1 MERLKIYDIL
11 HNENLCQVKLTTK
24 NNSCVEDLFNQLG
37 NMEIKIKFFAFHQDG
52 NESSQFAFCI
62 QKSELKTTQKI
73 LTEIPFDEKDIH
85 INTEVG
91 MVAIYGPHFVE
102 KPGITHA
109 MHSALTSQGINILA
123 ISTTISTS
131 FFIIP
136 SSDVVRAVTY
146 LRKNFEIP
154 TGKV

>member
-11 HNENLCQVKLTTK
+11 HNENMCQIKLTTK
-24 NNSCVEDLFNQLG
+24 NNSCVEDLFNRMG
-37 NMEIKIKFFAFHQDG
+37 NREIKIKFFAFHQDG
-52 NESSQFAFCI
+52 DESSQFAFCI

-73 LTEIPFDEKDIH
+73 LNEISFDEKDIQ
-85 INTEVG
+85 INTEIG
-91 MVAIYGPHFVE
+91 MIAIYGPHFVE
-102 KPGITHA
+102 KPGIIHA
-109 MHSALTSQGINILA
+109 MHSALTSRGINILA

-136 SSDVVRAVTY
+136 SSDVVRAVTC
-146 LRKNFEIP
+146 LKENFEIP

>member
-24 NNSCVEDLFNQLG
+24 NNSYVEDLFNQLG
-37 NMEIKIKFFAFHQDG
+37 NREIKIKFFAFHQDG

-73 LTEIPFDEKDIH
+73 LTEIPFYEKDIH

-91 MVAIYGPHFVE
+91 MIAIYGPHFVE
-102 KPGITHA
+102 KPGIIHA

-136 SSDVVRAVTY
+136 SSNVIRAVTC
-146 LRKNFEIP
+146 LRENFEIP

>member
-11 HNENLCQVKLTTK
+11 HNENLCQIYLTTK

-37 NMEIKIKFFAFHQDG
+37 NREIKIKFFAFHQDG
-52 NESSQFAFCI
+52 DESSQFSFCV

-85 INTEVG
+85 INTEIG
-91 MVAIYGPHFVE
+91 MIAIYGPHFVE
-102 KPGITHA
+102 KPGIIHA

-136 SSDVVRAVTY
+136 SSDVIQAVRC
-146 LRKNFEIP
+146 LRENFEIP

>member
-11 HNENLCQVKLTTK
+11 HNENLCQIKLTTK

-37 NMEIKIKFFAFHQDG
+37 NREIKIKFFAFHQDG
-52 NESSQFAFCI
+52 DESSQFSFCV

-73 LTEIPFDEKDIH
+73 LAAISFDEKDIH

-102 KPGITHA
+102 KPGIIHA

>member
-11 HNENLCQVKLTTK
+11 HNENLCQIKLTTK
-24 NNSCVEDLFNQLG
+24 NNNCVEDLFNQLG
-37 NMEIKIKFFAFHQDG
+37 NREIKIKFFSFHQDR
-52 NESSQFAFCI
+52 NERSQFAFCV

-73 LTEIPFDEKDIH
+73 LTEISFDEKDIH
-85 INTEVG
+85 INTEIG

-102 KPGITHA
+102 KPGIIHA
-109 MHSALTSQGINILA
+109 MHSALTSRGINILA

-136 SSDVVRAVTY
+136 SSDVVRAVTC
-146 LRKNFEIP
+146 LKENFEIP

>member
-11 HNENLCQVKLTTK
+11 HNENLCQIKLTTK

-37 NMEIKIKFFAFHQDG
+37 NREIKIKFFAFHQDG
-52 NESSQFAFCI
+52 DESSQFSFCV

-73 LTEIPFDEKDIH
+73 LAAISFDEKDIH
-85 INTEVG
+85 INTEIG

-102 KPGITHA
+102 IPGIIHA
-109 MHSALTSQGINILA
+109 MHSALTSREINILA

-136 SSDVVRAVTY
+136 SSDVVRAVTC
-146 LRKNFEIP
+146 LKENFEIP

>member
-11 HNENLCQVKLTTK
+11 HNENLCQIKLTTK
-24 NNSCVEDLFNQLG
+24 NNNCVEDLFNQLG
-37 NMEIKIKFFAFHQDG
+37 NREIKIKFFAFHQDG
-52 NESSQFAFCI
+52 NENSQLTFCI

-73 LTEIPFDEKDIH
+73 LTEISFDEKDIQ
-85 INTEVG
+85 INADVG

-102 KPGITHA
+102 KPGIIHS
-109 MHSALTSQGINILA
+109 MYSALTSQGINILA

-136 SSDVVRAVTY
+136 SSDVIRAVTC
-146 LRKNFEIP
+146 LKENFEIP